1 MSMQRTL
8 LFVIILAVLVAGCG
22 KKGDGPDGP
31 AMLKAAI
38 TYMKGDVQIE
48 KASGKETGR
57 IGAILEPG
65 DVLVTGTDGGVE
77 VMVQNMG
84 ALRIGSDSRIRIQS
98 LFGEGGG
105 SQAEIKLDR
114 GDLTSMIKKQSPKD
128 QYSVITPTAIAG
140 VRGTTFVTTVER
152 LPAGSKSEPV
162 VSVAVLEGSVTVG
175 MPGQSDIILE
185 KNAELTM
192 RGFQKLSK
200 DMIRP
205 LSREALE
212 SMKKMAVFHKTNV
225 MEFRSL
231 MADLQKASPEMQLL
245 ESDQTLDATMDE
257 RGQKTGLGEDSVR
270 QAKRVDESRFIQRD
284 TTGDPVKLKPESG
297 FKE

>member
-1 MSMQRTL
+1 MRINA
-8 LFVIILAVLVAGCG
+8 LFVLILVAASACG
-22 KKGDGPDGP
+22 KKGDSAQGP
-31 AMLKAAI
+31 AALKAAI
-38 TYMKGDVQIE
+38 TYVKGDVQIE
-48 KASGKETGR
+48 KAAGKEVGR
-57 IGAILEPG
+57 IGTILDPG
-65 DVLVTGTDGGVE
+65 DFIVTGPDAGVE

-84 ALRIGSDSRIRIQS
+84 ALRVGSDSRIRIQS

-152 LPAGSKSEPV
+152 LPVGSKADPV
-162 VSVAVLEGSVTVG
+162 VSVAVLEGSVQVG
-175 MPGQSDIILE
+175 MPGQADVILE

-192 RGFQKLSK
+192 RGFQKISK

-205 LSREALE
+205 LSREALDA
-212 SMKKMAVFHKTNV
+212 MKKMAVFHKTNV

-257 RGQKTGLGEDSVR
+257 RGKKTGLGEDSVR
-270 QAKRVDESRFIQRD
+270 QAKRVDESRFIKRD
-284 TTGDPVKLKPESG
+284 TEGDPVKLKPEAG

>member
-1 MSMQRTL
+1 MQRTL